1 MVSKGLAALT
11 ALAGVA
17 LAQSS
22 PDLAT
27 VLNTTDGAST
37 IGLAVSQA
45 PGFLEAISGKTNL
58 TFLAPNDTAIALW
71 LNSTQGQAA
80 SAAGDDYLTNLL
92 LYHTINGGYNNIS
105 DYFVAHTLLTSNT
118 LTNVSGGQFVAGYYD
133 DDDNVTTFTSGD
145 YNSSNAGVTPLS
157 FAQGWIYLIDSV
169 LSVPEIFSEVAVAD
183 DFNGTSFVAALDST
197 GLTEEFNSL
206 HDATYF
212 VPYDSGWA
220 LVEDALSQLSKDNL
234 TEVLKYHVSDQIW
247 LFDDWANGTQ
257 VTTLTGQTLT
267 FTQTPDEEW
276 FINNA
281 GVSSVNL
288 FASGGVIVL
297 IDSVLNPYTGFAP
310 PLNGTDGE
318 GVPAWPVTNA
328 TSTGAGGS
336 STASATGSVAT
347 ATYTGAAV
355 PLKADAVGSA
365 VFLGY
370 AALALLY

>member
-1 MVSKGLAALT
+1 MLLEILATLT
-11 ALAGVA
+11 TLAGA
-17 LAQSS
+17 TLGQSS

-27 VLNTTDGAST
+27 VLNTTDGTST
-37 IGLAVSQA
+37 LGQVVSQS

-71 LNSTQGQAA
+71 LNSSQGQAA
-80 SAAGDDYLTNLL
+80 SDAGDDYLTNLL

-105 DYFVAHTLLTSNT
+105 DYFVAHTLLTSDT
-118 LTNVSGGQFVAGYYD
+118 LTNVSGGQFIAGYYD
-133 DDDNVTTFTSGD
+133 DDDNVTTFLSGD
-145 YNSSNAGVTPLS
+145 YNDSSAGVTPLS
-157 FAQGWIYLIDSV
+157 FAQGWIYIIDSV
-169 LSVPEIFSEVAVAD
+169 LSVPQIFSEVAVAD
-183 DFNGTSFVAALDST
+183 DFNGTSFVAALDSI
-197 GLTEEFNSL
+197 GLTEQFNSL

-212 VPYDSGWA
+212 VPYDSGWS

-234 TEVLKYHVSDQIW
+234 TEVLKYHACEQIL

-257 VTTLTGQTLT
+257 VTTLTGETVT

-288 FASGGVIVL
+288 FSSGGVIVL
-297 IDSVLNPYTGFAP
+297 IDSVMNPYKGFAQ
-310 PLNGTDGE
+310 PLNGTDGD

-328 TSTGAGGS
+328 TSTEAASS
-336 STASATGSVAT
+336 STVSATGSIAT
-347 ATYTGAAV
+347 ATYSGAAV
-355 PLKADAVGSA
+355 PLKTDSVGLA

-370 AALALLY
+370 AALAIL

>member
-1 MVSKGLAALT
+1 MVSKGLFALT
-11 ALAGVA
+11 ALASVT
-17 LAQSS
+17 LAQTS

-27 VLNTTDGAST
+27 VLNTTDGASA
-37 IGLAVSQA
+37 IGQVVSQA
-45 PGFLEAISGKTNL
+45 LGFLEAISGKTNL

-92 LYHTINGGYNNIS
+92 LYHTINGGYDNIS
-105 DYFVAHTLLTSNT
+105 DYFVAHTMLTSNT

-133 DDDNVTTFTSGD
+133 DDDNLITFLSGD
-145 YNSSNAGVTPLS
+145 YNDSNTGVTPLS
-157 FAQGWIYLIDSV
+157 FAQGWIYVIDSV
-169 LSVPEIFSEVAVAD
+169 LSVPESFSEVAVAN
-183 DFNGTSFVAALDST
+183 DFNGTSFIAALDSA
-197 GLTEEFNSL
+197 GLTEQFNSL

-234 TEVLKYHVSDQIW
+234 TEVLKYHACDQIF
-247 LFDDWANGTQ
+247 LFDDWVNGSQ
-257 VTTLTGQTLT
+257 VTTLTGQTVT

-288 FASGGVIVL
+288 FTSGGVIVL
-297 IDSVLNPYTGFAP
+297 IDSVMNPYTGFAP
-310 PLNGTDGE
+310 PLNGTDGD

-328 TSTGAGGS
+328 TSTGAGDS
-336 STASATGSVAT
+336 NTATATESATT

-355 PLKADAVGSA
+355 PLKAGAAGLA
-365 VFLGY
+365 IFMGY
-370 AALALLY
+370 AAFALLY

>member
-1 MVSKGLAALT
+1 MGFKGLIVPT
-11 ALAGVA
+11 ALAVVA
-17 LAQSS
+17 LAQGS

-37 IGLAVSQA
+37 VAQAVFQA

-58 TFLAPNDTAIALW
+58 TFLAPNDTAIELW

-80 SAAGDDYLTNLL
+80 EAAGEDYLTNLL
-92 LYHTINGGYNNIS
+92 LYHTIDGGYNNIS

-133 DDDNVTTFTSGD
+133 DDENITTFLSGD
-145 YNSSNAGVTPLS
+145 YNDSNAGVTPLS

-183 DFNGTSFVAALDST
+183 DFNGTSFVAALEST
-197 GLTEEFNSL
+197 GLTEQFNSL

-234 TEVLKYHVSDQIW
+234 TEVLKYHACEQIL

-257 VTTLTGQTLT
+257 VTTLTGQTIT

-288 FASGGVIVL
+288 FSSGGVVVL
-297 IDSVLNPYTGFAP
+297 IDSVMNPFSSFAP

-318 GVPAWPVTNA
+318 GVPAWPVTNT
-328 TSTGAGGS
+328 TSTDGGDS
-336 STASATGSVAT
+336 STTSATGSVAS

-355 PLKADAVGSA
+355 PLKPSVIGLA

-370 AALALLY
+370 AALALL